1 MSAQSN
7 QSNHFSKQSKDYGKA
22 TSDETWTKIRRTLI
36 SPSVLDKAGIVYQ
49 VFPDFVA
56 ILGRLSRLEI
66 AEFAHE
72 SDELRRRRKCG
83 KIPAYGSYTRPGG
96 PCGTDH
102 WKSNDDK
109 LHLSGKLRSDA
120 RGASKETEYEQRYR
134 PRTASKEEE
143 RRRDRYK
150 ESKEDGYKKNTNSTS
165 RSLDQPA
172 VATTRR
178 DERLPSRPILKRGGT
193 SRVRFDPEVQVHNSP
208 RKAVANKLQEDVHK
222 EREADNER
230 RDRCCCRGRARPSME
245 QHSPKNSHRLEKAD
259 GKHISR
265 GHGIE
270 VLVRN
275 WATDYDVHILLKT
288 KDPFGCH
295 ARTSPPALH
304 TSLMPN
310 LPGFGH
316 AYSWDVIWRTQV
328 PCFRAGGMSQC
339 EP

>member
-230 RDRCCCRGRARPSME
+230 RDRCCCRYDRGNALGKEGLCKWECMHGRCEFNVCNCSPDWGRDRARPSME

-288 KDPFGCH
+288 KDV
-295 ARTSPPALH
+295 RW
-304 TSLMPN
+304 M
-310 LPGFGH
+310 
-316 AYSWDVIWRTQV
+316 
-328 PCFRAGGMSQC
+328 
-339 EP
+339 